1 LFFIF
6 DFPLHVFHT
15 NLLFILL
22 GMDIWNDVEASI
34 LLDMLS
40 VTLTMMAK
48 IVESIFLDLPI
59 KGMYNEKITMR

>member
-1 LFFIF
+1 
-6 DFPLHVFHT
+6 
-15 NLLFILL
+15 
-22 GMDIWNDVEASI
+22 MDIWNDVEASI